1 MNIQEYIESGI
12 LEQYC
17 LNALNEQ
24 ERADMLKNCSL
35 YPEIKEELAAI
46 EIAFENLARS
56 QSIAPD
62 KKLKDQ
68 ILAKLGFAN
77 TLTLQN
83 LPLIDAYSNYL
94 DWLAAVEHL
103 IPAEPFEPFFA
114 EVLRQDE
121 KATQTLI
128 ITQLGV
134 PEETHKDLLESFF
147 ILKGQCT
154 CTVGNGVFT
163 LNAGDFLEVP
173 LQVKHDIKID
183 SPYVIAIL
191 QEIFV

>member
-17 LNALNEQ
+17 LNVLNEQ
-24 ERADMLKNCSL
+24 ERADVLKNCSL
-35 YPEIKEELAAI
+35 YPEIKQELTAI
-46 EIAFENLARS
+46 EISFENLFRS

-77 TLTLQN
+77 TVTLQN
-83 LPLIDAYSNYL
+83 LPLIDAYSNYS

-121 KATQTLI
+121 KATQTLV
-128 ITQLGV
+128 ITQLNA
-134 PEETHKDLLESFF
+134 PEETHVDRMESFL
-147 ILKGQCT
+147 ILKGHCT
-154 CTVGNGVFT
+154 CTVGNETFT
-163 LNAGDFLEVP
+163 LQAGDFLEIP
-173 LQVKHDIKID
+173 LHVKHDIKID

-191 QEIFV
+191 QEVFV

>member
-1 MNIQEYIESGI
+1 MSFD
-12 LEQYC
+12 
-17 LNALNEQ
+17 NA
-24 ERADMLKNCSL
+24 
-35 YPEIKEELAAI
+35 I
-46 EIAFENLARS
+46 
-56 QSIAPD
+56 
-62 KKLKDQ
+62 
-68 ILAKLGFAN
+68 
-77 TLTLQN
+77 TLQN
-83 LPLIDAYSNYL
+83 LPVIDAYSNYL
-94 DWLAAVEHL
+94 EWLAAVEHL

-114 EVLRQDE
+114 EVLKQDE
-121 KATQTLI
+121 KTTQTLI

-154 CTVGNGVFT
+154 CTVGNDIFT

>member
-17 LNALNEQ
+17 LNVLNEQ

-35 YPEIKEELAAI
+35 YPEIKQELAAI
-46 EIAFENLARS
+46 EMAFENLARS

-68 ILAKLGFAN
+68 ILAKLGFDN
-77 TLTLQN
+77 TITLQN
-83 LPLIDAYSNYL
+83 LPAIDAYSNYL
-94 DWLAAVEHL
+94 EWLAAVEHL

-121 KATQTLI
+121 KTIQTLI

-134 PEETHKDLLESFF
+134 PEETHKDRLESFF

-154 CTVGNGVFT
+154 CTVGNDIFT

-191 QEIFV
+191 QEIFI